1 MFYVYEHVRK
11 DTNEIFY
18 VGKGKG
24 RRATAGWNRNK
35 HWTNIVNKTGGFTVK
50 FLAKDSDEELAF
62 LAEIERIDQLK
73 RLGVKLCN
81 IAPGGEC
88 NTMKGE
94 KHPLYGK
101 HHSAET
107 RAKIGKAASERIGD
121 KNAFFG
127 KTHTEESKAKMSEAR
142 KAATTETTKKLISKS
157 AKNRIGNK
165 NPMFGKKHSEETKAK
180 IRNKRLAYNARIR
193 NNHE

>member
-1 MFYVYEHVRK
+1 MFYVYEHVRN

-24 RRATAGWNRNK
+24 RRATAGWSRNK
-35 HWTNIVNKTGGFTVK
+35 HWINIVNKANGFTVN
-50 FLAKDSDEELAF
+50 FVAKGLDEELAF
-62 LAEIERIDQLK
+62 LAEIERIDQLR

-81 IAPGGEC
+81 IAPGGEG

-94 KHPLYGK
+94 EHPLYGK

-107 RAKIGKAASERIGD
+107 KAKIGRAASKRIGD

-142 KAATTETTKKLISKS
+142 KAATTETTRKLISES
-157 AKNRIGNK
+157 AKTRTGNK
-165 NPMFGKKHSEETKAK
+165 NSMFGRKHSEETKAK
-180 IRNKRLAYNARIR
+180 IREKRLAYNTRIR